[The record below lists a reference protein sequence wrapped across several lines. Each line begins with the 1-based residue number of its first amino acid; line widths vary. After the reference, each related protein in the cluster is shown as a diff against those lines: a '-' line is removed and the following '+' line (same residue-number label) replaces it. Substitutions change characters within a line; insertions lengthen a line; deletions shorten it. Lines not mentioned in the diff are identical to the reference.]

1 MPFKNKTF
9 LITGGTGSF
18 GSATIQKLL
27 DQKVREIVIFSRDE
41 KKQHDLRL
49 FYKGND
55 KINFVVGDIRDYE
68 SIKNTLNN
76 VDYVFHAAAL
86 KQVPTAEIFPLESLK
101 TNTLGAENL
110 IRAAKSSNVK
120 KIVFLSTDKAVSPVN
135 AMGMTKALMEKIVI
149 ANAMILK
156 KEKSKLELCIT
167 RYGNVLASRGSL
179 LTVFHKKVSLKKPIM
194 ITDPNMTRFV
204 MTMDEAIDLVF
215 FAFKNGKNGDL
226 FVRKA
231 PSATVNTYLKAFLLL
246 KNIKNYPI
254 NIIGS
259 RYGEKKHE
267 SLLNSEEYNLSV
279 EKKDYFIKK
288 LSQDQS
294 RQSSFF
300 DKGKK
305 ILSNIEDYNSN
316 NTKMCSVNE
325 LYKIFKNSDVLDVLD
340 EK

>member
-1 MPFKNKTF
+1 MSFKNKSF

-49 FYKGND
+49 LYKGNN
-55 KINFVVGDIRDYE
+55 KINFIVGDVRDYE
-68 SIKNTLNN
+68 SVKNALHNI
-76 VDYVFHAAAL
+76 DYVFNAAAL

-101 TNTLGAENL
+101 TNTIGAENL
-110 IRAAKSSNVK
+110 IRAAKNTNVK

-156 KEKSKLELCIT
+156 QQKSKLELCIT

-179 LTVFHKKVSLKKPIM
+179 LTVFNEQIKKKKPIT
-194 ITDPNMTRFV
+194 ITDPNMTRFI
-204 MTMDEAIDLVF
+204 MTMKEAIDLVF

-231 PSATVNTYLKAFLLL
+231 PSAKVDTYLKSFLIL
-246 KNIKNYPI
+246 KNIKNYPVK
-254 NIIGS
+254 IIGS

-267 SLLNSEEYNLSV
+267 SLLNSEEYSLSV
-279 EKKDYFIKK
+279 DKKNYFIKK

-294 RQSSFF
+294 KQSSFF
-300 DKGKK
+300 EKGKK
-305 ILSNIEDYNSN
+305 ILSNIKDYNSN

-325 LYKIFKNSDVLDVLD
+325 LYKIFKNSNILDVLD
-340 EK
+340 D

>member
-1 MPFKNKTF
+1 MSFKNKSF

-49 FYKGND
+49 LYKGNN
-55 KINFVVGDIRDYE
+55 KINFIVGDVRDYE
-68 SIKNTLNN
+68 SVKNALHNI
-76 VDYVFHAAAL
+76 DYVFNAAAL

-101 TNTLGAENL
+101 TNTIGAENL
-110 IRAAKSSNVK
+110 IRAAKNTNVK

-156 KEKSKLELCIT
+156 QQKSKLELCIT

-179 LTVFHKKVSLKKPIM
+179 LTVFNEQIKKKKPIT
-194 ITDPNMTRFV
+194 ITDPNMTRFI
-204 MTMDEAIDLVF
+204 MTMKEAIDLVF

-231 PSATVNTYLKAFLLL
+231 PSAKVDTYLKSFLIL
-246 KNIKNYPI
+246 KNIKNYPVK
-254 NIIGS
+254 IIGS

-267 SLLNSEEYNLSV
+267 SLLNSEEYSLSV
-279 EKKDYFIKK
+279 DKKNYFIKK

-294 RQSSFF
+294 KQSSFF
-300 DKGKK
+300 EKGKK
-305 ILSNIEDYNSN
+305 ILSNIKDYNSN

-325 LYKIFKNSDVLDVLD
+325 LYKIFKNSNILDVLD
-340 EK
+340 E

>member
-1 MPFKNKTF
+1 MLFKNKRF

-27 DQKVREIVIFSRDE
+27 DQKVREIIIFSRDE

-49 FYKGND
+49 SYKGND
-55 KINFVVGDIRDYE
+55 KLNFIVGDIRDYE
-68 SIKNTLNN
+68 SVKNALYNI
-76 VDYVFHAAAL
+76 DYVFNAAAL

-101 TNTLGAENL
+101 TNTIGAENL
-110 IRAAKSSNVK
+110 IRAAKNTNVK

-156 KEKSKLELCIT
+156 QQKSNLKLCIT

-179 LTVFHKKVSLKKPIM
+179 LTVFNKQINSKKPIT
-194 ITDPNMTRFV
+194 ITDPSMTRFV
-204 MTMDEAIDLVF
+204 MTMNEAIDLVF
-215 FAFKNGKNGDL
+215 YAFKYGKNGDL

-231 PSATVNTYLKAFLLL
+231 PSATVDTYLKSFLLL
-246 KNIKNYPI
+246 KKIKKYPI
-254 NIIGS
+254 KIIGS

-267 SLLNSEEYNLSV
+267 SLLNSEEYSLSSN
-279 EKKDYFIKK
+279 KKNYFIKR

-294 RQSSFF
+294 KQSSFF
-300 DKGKK
+300 EKGKK
-305 ILSNIEDYNSN
+305 ILSKVNDYNSN
-316 NTKMCSVNE
+316 NTKMCSVSE
-325 LYKIFKNSDVLDVLD
+325 LYKIFKNSNVLNILD
-340 EK
+340 D

>member
-1 MPFKNKTF
+1 MMLFKNKRF

-18 GSATIQKLL
+18 GSATIKKLIN
-27 DQKVREIVIFSRDE
+27 QKVKEIVIFSRDE

-49 FYKGND
+49 QYKGNQ
-55 KINFVVGDIRDYE
+55 KINFVVGDIRDYQ
-68 SIKNTLNN
+68 SIKNALSNI
-76 VDYVFHAAAL
+76 DYVFHAAAL

-110 IRAAKSSNVK
+110 IIAAKNCDVK

-149 ANAMILK
+149 ANSMILK
-156 KEKSKLELCIT
+156 QQKSKLELCIT

-179 LTVFHKKVSLKKPIM
+179 LTVFNKQINSKKPIT

-215 FAFKNGKNGDL
+215 FAFKNGNNGDL

-231 PSATVNTYLKAFLLL
+231 PSATVDTYLKSFLLL
-246 KNIKNYPI
+246 KKIKKYPI
-254 NIIGS
+254 KIIGS

-267 SLLNSEEYNLSV
+267 SLLNSEEYSLSLD
-279 EKKDYFIKK
+279 KKNYFLKK

-294 RQSSFF
+294 KQSSFF
-300 DKGKK
+300 EKGKK

-325 LYKIFKNSDVLDVLD
+325 LYKIFKNSKILDFLD
-340 EK
+340 E

>member
-1 MPFKNKTF
+1 MSFKNKSF

-18 GSATIQKLL
+18 GSATVQKLL
-27 DQKVREIVIFSRDE
+27 DQKVRKIVIFSRDE

-49 FYKGND
+49 SYKGNN
-55 KINFVVGDIRDYE
+55 KINFIVGDIRDYE
-68 SIKNTLNN
+68 SVKNALCNI
-76 VDYVFHAAAL
+76 DYVFNAAAL

-101 TNTLGAENL
+101 TNTIGAENL
-110 IRAAKSSNVK
+110 IRAAKNTNVK

-135 AMGMTKALMEKIVI
+135 AMGMTKALMEKIVV

-156 KEKSKLELCIT
+156 QQKSKLELCIT

-179 LTVFHKKVSLKKPIM
+179 LTVFNEQIKTKKPIT
-194 ITDPNMTRFV
+194 ITDPNMTRFI
-204 MTMDEAIDLVF
+204 MTMKEAIDLVF

-231 PSATVNTYLKAFLLL
+231 PSATVDTYLKSFLIL
-246 KNIKNYPI
+246 KNIKNYPVK
-254 NIIGS
+254 IIGS

-267 SLLNSEEYNLSV
+267 SLLNSEEYSLSV
-279 EKKDYFIKK
+279 NKKNYFIKK

-294 RQSSFF
+294 KQSSFF
-300 DKGKK
+300 EKGKK
-305 ILSNIEDYNSN
+305 ILSNIKDYNSN

-325 LYKIFKNSDVLDVLD
+325 LSKIFKNSNILDVLD
-340 EK
+340 E

>member
-1 MPFKNKTF
+1 MMLFKNKSF

-18 GSATIQKLL
+18 GSATIKKLIN
-27 DQKVREIVIFSRDE
+27 QKVKEIVIFSRDE

-49 FYKGND
+49 QYKGNQ
-55 KINFVVGDIRDYE
+55 KINFVVGDIRDYQ
-68 SIKNTLNN
+68 SIKNALSNI
-76 VDYVFHAAAL
+76 DYVFHAAAL

-110 IRAAKSSNVK
+110 IRAAKDCDVK

-149 ANAMILK
+149 ANSMILK
-156 KEKSKLELCIT
+156 QQKSKLELCIT

-179 LTVFHKKVSLKKPIM
+179 LTVFNKQINSKKPITL
-194 ITDPNMTRFV
+194 TDPNMTRFV

-215 FAFKNGKNGDL
+215 FAFKNGNNGDL

-231 PSATVNTYLKAFLLL
+231 PSATVDTYLKSFLLL
-246 KNIKNYPI
+246 KKIKKYPI
-254 NIIGS
+254 KIIGS

-267 SLLNSEEYNLSV
+267 SLLNSEEYSLSLD
-279 EKKDYFIKK
+279 KKNYFIKK
-288 LSQDQS
+288 LSKDQS
-294 RQSSFF
+294 KQSSFF
-300 DKGKK
+300 EKGKK
-305 ILSNIEDYNSN
+305 LLSNIEDYNSN

-325 LYKIFKNSDVLDVLD
+325 LYKIFKNSKILDFLD
-340 EK
+340 E